1 MGIHDLK
8 SESIDLTTR
17 LTVREIGVILQEICE
32 DWKTVP
38 EQVQSNS
45 GALAVFDDMPDIA
58 IVIHGKAGFL
68 SPQYYIVHVY
78 VYDLDDKRGVEIVAL
93 GSSALSKFVAG
104 IKDAVKMS
112 ESIKCRDQIAEI
124 IMSRS
129 GQ

>member
-1 MGIHDLK
+1 
-8 SESIDLTTR
+8 
-17 LTVREIGVILQEICE
+17 
-32 DWKTVP
+32 
-38 EQVQSNS
+38 
-45 GALAVFDDMPDIA
+45 MPDIA

-112 ESIKCRDQIAEI
+112 ESIKRRDQIAEI